1 MHTGEATRGMK
12 SKKGTSAAADAQRT
26 ARVEEIRRMAEAI
39 LESNDMALSWMR
51 RENIALGNAKPIEL
65 CDTDERAAQVRRVL
79 SAIEH
84 GNSV

>member
-1 MHTGEATRGMK
+1 MK
-12 SKKGTSAAADAQRT
+12 VLLLRQTLSELKGLHVWRRAFLSKD
-26 ARVEEIRRMAEAI
+26 I
-39 LESNDMALSWMR
+39 ALSWMW

-65 CDTDERAAQVRRVL
+65 CDTDEGAAKVRRVL

>member
-1 MHTGEATRGMK
+1 MK
-12 SKKGTSAAADAQRT
+12 NNEGASAAADSQPIDRIEGVT
-26 ARVEEIRRMAEAI
+26 RMAECI
-39 LESNDMALSWMR
+39 FESKDIALSWMR

-65 CDTDERAAQVRRVL
+65 CDTDEGAAQVRRVL

>member
-1 MHTGEATRGMK
+1 MK
-12 SKKGTSAAADAQRT
+12 NNEGASAAVDAQRT
-26 ARVEEIRRMAEAI
+26 AREEEIRRMAEAI

-65 CDTDERAAQVRRVL
+65 CDTDVGAAQVRRVL
-79 SAIEH
+79 SAIEY